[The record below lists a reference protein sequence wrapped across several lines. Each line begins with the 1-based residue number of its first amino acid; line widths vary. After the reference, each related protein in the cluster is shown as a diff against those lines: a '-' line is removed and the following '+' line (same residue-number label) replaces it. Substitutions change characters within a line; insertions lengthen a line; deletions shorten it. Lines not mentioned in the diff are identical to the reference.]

1 MESKN
6 YFSLALRI
14 IGFLTLAHGLRDL
27 LDYALILLNY
37 TTTHSS
43 FGYYL
48 ILGLLYS
55 IVGLYLLR
63 GAPLI
68 VRFAYLP
75 GRDDAPDDDVDDDPA
90 DAEQVV
96 GPERR

>member
-1 MESKN
+1 MEAKD
-6 YFSLALRI
+6 YFSLALKI

-27 LDYALILLNY
+27 VDFALMLLNY
-37 TTTHSS
+37 TSTHSS

-55 IVGLYLLR
+55 IVGIYLLR

-68 VRFAYLP
+68 VRFAYP
-75 GRDDAPDDDVDDDPA
+75 TKEAAASGNDPDV
-90 DAEQVV
+90 
-96 GPERR
+96 

>member
-1 MESKN
+1 MKAKD

-27 LDYALILLNY
+27 VDFALMLLNY
-37 TTTHSS
+37 TSTHSS

-55 IVGLYLLR
+55 VVGIYLLR

-68 VRFAYLP
+68 VRFAYPTTETGESENDP
-75 GRDDAPDDDVDDDPA
+75 GI
-90 DAEQVV
+90 
-96 GPERR
+96 